1 MGVPNF
7 SIFLPLALCGP
18 IWMIFGGP
26 ETQHGE
32 LFPHRRTFFVWQK
45 KNPNSQPKVIFVNS
59 ELFFC
64 PKKKSYGG
72 KKVRHVGFQVHQKS
86 SKSARI
92 RSGKKT
98 RVSLVCFCLYRECDA
113 TRKTRPPN
121 STHALERTYHLIPE
135 RTTAR
140 ACVVARPSVRPPAH
154 PPARPPV
161 RPSVRPSARVW
172 GGATRARPC
181 WVRRRHH
188 RRRPRCR
195 RHSYRR
201 RHRLGR

>member
-1 MGVPNF
+1 MANF
-7 SIFLPLALCGP
+7 FPTVGHFLFGRKKSEFTTESYFCEFGIIFLP
-18 IWMIFGGP
+18 
-26 ETQHGE
+26 
-32 LFPHRRTFFVWQK
+32 
-45 KNPNSQPKVIFVNS
+45 
-59 ELFFC
+59 
-64 PKKKSYGG
+64 KKKVLRRE
-72 KKVRHVGFQVHQKS
+72 KVRHVGFQVHQKS

-121 STHALERTYHLIPE
+121 STHALERTYHLNPE